1 MESPKITIHVV
12 EKSAQ
17 NHHQNCVPKITS
29 HNQTQ
34 IEKEKEEEWEWEE
47 EDEDAEDV
55 RRRRKRKKEETR
67 NKKKVENKEIES
79 IKDILKSLVR
89 WWDRWEII
97 IKSEKNYY
105 LNKINDKIDK
115 LIWVFCKN
123 GCVK

>member
-17 NHHQNCVPKITS
+17 NHHQNCKPKITG

-47 EDEDAEDV
+47 EDENAEDV
-55 RRRRKRKKEETR
+55 KRKKKKKKRKKETR
-67 NKKKVENKEIES
+67 YKKKVENKEIES
-79 IKDILKSLVR
+79 VRNILESLVR

-97 IKSEKNYY
+97 KKVRKMIIYIY
-105 LNKINDKIDK
+105 IYI
-115 LIWVFCKN
+115 
-123 GCVK
+123 

>member
-17 NHHQNCVPKITS
+17 NHHQNCKPKITG

-34 IEKEKEEEWEWEE
+34 IEKEKEEEREWEWEE

-67 NKKKVENKEIES
+67 NKKKVENKEVKS
-79 IKDILKSLVR
+79 VRDILESLVR
-89 WWDRWEII
+89 WWDR
-97 IKSEKNYY
+97 
-105 LNKINDKIDK
+105 
-115 LIWVFCKN
+115 
-123 GCVK
+123 